1 MWKKLIL
8 SAAMTKHWWWFAK
21 CFHTIQLNVE
31 SQNIDVRVLEI
42 HNRTST
48 KYVVYKNSYFKI
60 IWIKQNM
67 LYSVLKLKFAFGISQ
82 PNLQKYLLRE
92 LSSDNIIIFCPTSW
106 IDTHTRNLPIKQIV
120 YVYIISSNIKYLFRL
135 LFI

>member
-1 MWKKLIL
+1 MEKINI
-8 SAAMTKHWWWFAK
+8 K
-21 CFHTIQLNVE
+21 CGNDEALMMICKMFSYNTIKC
-31 SQNIDVRVLEI
+31 RV
-42 HNRTST
+42 T
-48 KYVVYKNSYFKI
+48 KYWRKSSWNTQSNVHKICCIQSSYFKI

-67 LYSVLKLKFAFGISQ
+67 LYSLLKLKFAFGISQ

>member
-1 MWKKLIL
+1 MEKINIKCGNDEALMMICKLFSYNTIKCRVTKYWRKSSWNTQSNVHKICCIQKQL
-8 SAAMTKHWWWFAK
+8 FQNNLNKTKHALFG
-21 CFHTIQLNVE
+21 
-31 SQNIDVRVLEI
+31 
-42 HNRTST
+42 
-48 KYVVYKNSYFKI
+48 FKI
-60 IWIKQNM
+60 EVCIWDFSTELAKM
-67 LYSVLKLKFAFGISQ
+67 FT
-82 PNLQKYLLRE
+82 E